1 MGKKDYEI
9 RWGRYK
15 SGILNLQPK
24 DKILVH
30 KGLRKKGIVNKV
42 DRLLRLVAQREE
54 NSQSTAP
61 GFESRP
67 RTGSSLRRRQDV
79 FLSRNAQ
86 EFSTSLQQL
95 LPLNGEQWPRAVMDN
110 ASDFRFEDCTFGS
123 SPGRL
128 TSAEN
133 FLS

>member
-1 MGKKDYEI
+1 MPGYTVIVKE
-9 RWGRYK
+9 
-15 SGILNLQPK
+15 NLSCSPK
-24 DKILVH
+24 VSHVLPQRPDCS
-30 KGLRKKGIVNKV
+30 
-42 DRLLRLVAQREE
+42 VAQREE